1 MLSMPHLIV
10 LFVIALI
17 VLGPEK
23 LPEVARM
30 LGKAT
35 AEMRKMTSDFRYTL
49 ESEVRELDRQARIQ
63 QEQLALENTTQ
74 VVGNIQGEAH
84 APSLGDVMAQ
94 AAEAAPEHEA
104 ANPHSEEVP
113 VVKSPDEKA
122 PDDAH
127 SV

>member
-17 VLGPEK
+17 VFGPEK
-23 LPEVARM
+23 LPELARM

-35 AEMRKMTSDFRYTL
+35 AEMRKMTSEFRYTL

-63 QEQLALENTTQ
+63 QEELALSNTRPD
-74 VVGNIQGEAH
+74 VGNIQGEPPP
-84 APSLGDVMAQ
+84 PSLGDLMAQ
-94 AAEAAPEHEA
+94 AAESPALEP
-104 ANPHSEEVP
+104 ANPETEKTD
-113 VVKSPDEKA
+113 VVKPPDEKA